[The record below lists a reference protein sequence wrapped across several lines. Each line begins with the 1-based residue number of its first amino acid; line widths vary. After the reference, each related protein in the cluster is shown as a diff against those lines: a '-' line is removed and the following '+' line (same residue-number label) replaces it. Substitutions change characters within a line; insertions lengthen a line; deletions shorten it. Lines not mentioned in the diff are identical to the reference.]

1 MKRPVLLLLVLMW
14 IGVVQATPTVVIYPQ
29 PEAVTDKLTRYPQ
42 KLLEMALAKSGGQ
55 YQMRLS
61 DVKMQQARGM
71 ALLKE
76 GKGIDIV
83 NYMASEERERD
94 FLPIRI
100 ATDKGLIGTRLL
112 LVRKDQLDKFRR
124 ISNVHE
130 LKKLGAGQREDWPD
144 TEILRANGFTVH
156 TTSNYDL
163 LFKLLESGGIDY
175 FPRNVVEIWDEA
187 QQHAGHELVVEP
199 TIMLRYPAETYFFV
213 NRNNP
218 GLAAAVKLGLQR
230 MIADGSFDKLFDE
243 YHHEVLAK
251 AKLKDRRVFDLLYA
265 RPVE

>member
-1 MKRPVLLLLVLMW
+1 MRPVLVLLFLLW
-14 IGVVQATPTVVIYPQ
+14 TGLAQAAPAVVIYPQ
-29 PEAVTDKLTRYPQ
+29 PEAVSDKLTRYPQ
-42 KLLEMALAKSGGQ
+42 KLLEMALAKAGGQ

-76 GKGIDIV
+76 GKGVDIV
-83 NYMASEERERD
+83 NYMTSDDRERD

-100 ATDKGLIGTRLL
+100 ATDKGLIGNRLL

-124 ISNVHE
+124 IVKVQD

-144 TEILRANGFTVH
+144 VEILRANGFTVH
-156 TTSNYDL
+156 TTSNYEL
-163 LFKLLESGGIDY
+163 LFKLLEAGGIDY

-187 QQHAGHELVVEP
+187 QQHASHELVVEP

-213 NRNNP
+213 NRNNSA
-218 GLAAAVKLGLQR
+218 LAAAVKLGLQR
-230 MIADGSFDKLFDE
+230 MIADGSFDKLFEE
-243 YHHEVLAK
+243 YHHDVLAK
-251 AKLKDRRVFDLLYA
+251 ANLKQRRVFELLYA